1 MVKQFRNY
9 RELRKIARCG
19 FPWEKTTTR
28 PVASVDTNCETAG
41 GRVRNKAGQLGSTPC
56 VTYNRLFLH
65 QDPIFSSEGVP
76 ILRVVSGSLRSRFHQ
91 NQPARFF
98 FRICRIVGL
107 LLFCGSSLA
116 AWAQQDVIQQ
126 IRVIGNRRIPRETVL
141 ARLFTH
147 IGDTYDPATIER
159 DFNSLWN
166 TGYFENLQIARE
178 DTPKGVILDVI
189 VKEKPTIREIN
200 YKGLNSVSTSDVL
213 DRFKKEH
220 VTGFSQE
227 SPYDPTKLAR
237 VIDVIRALLGEHG
250 HQFAVIKPEI
260 KTIPPSSV
268 SITFNIKEGPTVKV
282 GNITFTGNHAVSS
295 RELRASMRNLRPIGV
310 PHSIF
315 LENIFAR
322 TYDASKLEEDT
333 ERVRRALQDRGYFR
347 AGVND
352 PITHIRNEGGLSFLT
367 FRPRQGKRIDIRI
380 PIEEGQRY
388 RLAGVNFTGNTHVP
402 NTKALRAQ
410 FPTKD
415 GEWFNAT
422 AVGKGLDNLRK
433 AYGSLGYINF
443 TAVPTPKVD
452 DAKHTV
458 TLDIDIDEG
467 KPFTVAR
474 IEFQGNTITRDRVIR
489 RELLIEEGQ
498 AYNSNLWETSLL
510 RLNQLDYFD
519 ALKVDQDSEVHQDAE
534 NGTVSLLLKVHEKGK
549 NSIGLNG
556 GVSGLS
562 GTFLGLNYSTNNF
575 LGLGETLSLQGNI
588 GNLSRNVVFAFTE
601 PYLRNK
607 PVSVGFQ
614 LFSRKSDYNSA
625 RNYAAVTGNS
635 SLSAAQSSLTQ
646 NYNQSS
652 TGLNFSV
659 SYPIRRTF
667 KRIGLTYSWDK
678 STITTFS
685 QASANLFQT
694 LAFRSGQIQGPN
706 ALEGIYTS
714 SASLSYSYNK
724 SGPSVFKPRF
734 GSDLSAALQI
744 AGLWGNVR
752 YFTPVVQYKHYM
764 AMRGWHPDPDGR
776 NVLAMRVQASYIQG
790 FSGDVAPPFARF
802 YSGGDNELRGFDVRA
817 ATPYAFIPVRANITL
832 TNPDGTPV
840 PIDPNNYTL
849 GNIPIPIP
857 IYRPVSVGGDV
868 KFTGNL
874 EYRIPLGGP
883 VQFSLFDD
891 YDMTTVVRHSQL
903 RQSVEGADQLNSPLY
918 GCTSYFNGACQG
930 GQQITFINEI
940 RPIHGTNVV
949 PRDSIGAELQVVL
962 PIVNAPFRLY
972 YAFNLARLFEDVQ
985 GESLITRNMFP
996 AGGAGDFTYNEAI
1009 SAYDSLLHFRE
1020 PRKTF
1025 RLSVSTTF

>member
-1 MVKQFRNY
+1 M
-9 RELRKIARCG
+9 
-19 FPWEKTTTR
+19 
-28 PVASVDTNCETAG
+28 
-41 GRVRNKAGQLGSTPC
+41 
-56 VTYNRLFLH
+56 
-65 QDPIFSSEGVP
+65 
-76 ILRVVSGSLRSRFHQ
+76 
-91 NQPARFF
+91 
-98 FRICRIVGL
+98 CRILGL
-107 LLFCGSSLA
+107 LLFCGSSLI
-116 AWAQQDVIQQ
+116 AWAQQDVAPPNPSNVIQQ

-147 IGDTYDPATIER
+147 VGDTYDPATIER

-220 VTGFSQE
+220 VSLSVE
-227 SPYDPTKLAR
+227 SPYDPTRLAR
-237 VIDVIRALLGEHG
+237 AIDVIRALLAEHG
-250 HQFAVIKPEI
+250 HQFATVKPDI
-260 KTIPPSSV
+260 RTIPPSSV
-268 SITFNIKEGPTVKV
+268 SINFIIKEGPTVKV
-282 GNITFTGNHAVSS
+282 GNITFTGNHALSS
-295 RELRASMRNLRPIGV
+295 RELRAAMKNLRPIGV

-315 LENIFAR
+315 LENLFAR

-333 ERVRRALQDRGYFR
+333 ERVRRAMQDRGYFR
-347 AGVND
+347 AGVSD
-352 PITHIRNEGGLSFLT
+352 PITHIRNEGGLSFFT
-367 FRPRQGKRIDIRI
+367 FRPRQGKRIDIRV
-380 PIEEGQRY
+380 PVDEGERY
-388 RLAGVNFTGNTHVP
+388 RLGGITFTGNAHVQ
-402 NTKALRAQ
+402 NVKALRAQ

-415 GEWFNAT
+415 GEYFNAT

-443 TAVPTPKVD
+443 TAVPTPRPD
-452 DAKHTV
+452 DAKHLIF
-458 TLDIDIDEG
+458 LDIDIDEG
-467 KPFTVAR
+467 KAFTVSR

-489 RELLIEEGQ
+489 RELLIEEG
-498 AYNSNLWETSLL
+498 APYNSNLWEQSVL

-519 ALKVDQDSEVHQDAE
+519 ALKVDTDSEIHPDNE

-588 GNLSRNVVFAFTE
+588 GNLARSAVFAFTE

-607 PVSVGFQ
+607 PVSLGFQ
-614 LFSRKSDYNSA
+614 LFSRKSDFNSA
-625 RNYAAVTGNS
+625 RNFATVTGQAAN
-635 SLSAAQSSLTQ
+635 LTAAQQSLTQ

-652 TGLNFSV
+652 TGLNFSI
-659 SYPIRRTF
+659 SYPLRHAF
-667 KRIGLTYSWDK
+667 KRVGLTYSWDK

-714 SASLSYSYNK
+714 SVSLSYQYNK
-724 SGPSVFKPRF
+724 VGPTVFKPRF
-734 GSDLSAALQI
+734 GSEVSAAFQL
-744 AGLWGNVR
+744 AGLFGNVR
-752 YFTPVVQYKHYM
+752 YFSPVVQYKHYI
-764 AMRGWHPDPDGR
+764 AVKGLRPNPDGR
-776 NVLAMRVQASYIQG
+776 NVLAFRVQGSYIQG

-817 ATPYAFIPVRANITL
+817 ATPYAFIPVRQNITL

-840 PIDPNNYTL
+840 PIDPTNFTL
-849 GNIPIPIP
+849 GNIIIPIP
-857 IYRPVSVGGDV
+857 IYRPVSVGGDI
-868 KFTGNL
+868 KFTSNL

-883 VQFSLFDD
+883 VTFGLFDD
-891 YDMTTVVRHSQL
+891 FDITSVIRQSQL

-918 GCTSYFNGACQG
+918 GCTSYYNGACQG
-930 GQQITFINEI
+930 GQSIQFINLI
-940 RPIHGTNVV
+940 RPISGTNFV
-949 PRDSIGAELQVVL
+949 PRDSLGAEVDVIL

-972 YAFNLARLFEDVQ
+972 YAYNVARLFEDRQ
-985 GESLITRNMFP
+985 GESLITRSMFP
-996 AGGAGDFTYNEAI
+996 AGGAGDFTYNQAI
-1009 SAYDSLLHFRE
+1009 TAYDSLLHFRE

>member
-1 MVKQFRNY
+1 M
-9 RELRKIARCG
+9 
-19 FPWEKTTTR
+19 
-28 PVASVDTNCETAG
+28 
-41 GRVRNKAGQLGSTPC
+41 
-56 VTYNRLFLH
+56 
-65 QDPIFSSEGVP
+65 
-76 ILRVVSGSLRSRFHQ
+76 
-91 NQPARFF
+91 
-98 FRICRIVGL
+98 CRILGL
-107 LLFCGSSLA
+107 LLFCGSSLI
-116 AWAQQDVIQQ
+116 AWGQQDVAPLAGGANVIQQ
-126 IRVIGNRRIPRETVL
+126 IRVIGNRKIPRETVL

-147 IGDTYDPATIER
+147 VGDTYDPATIER

-220 VTGFSQE
+220 VTGFSVE
-227 SPYDPTKLAR
+227 SPYDPTRLAR
-237 VIDVIRALLGEHG
+237 AIDVIRALLAEHG
-250 HQFAVIKPEI
+250 HQFATVKPDV

-282 GNITFTGNHAVSS
+282 GNITFIGNRNVPS
-295 RELRASMRNLRPIGV
+295 RELRAAMRNLRPIGI

-347 AGVND
+347 AGVAD
-352 PITHIRNEGGLSFLT
+352 PITHIRNEGGLSFFT

-380 PIEEGQRY
+380 PVEEGERY
-388 RLAGVNFTGNTHVP
+388 RLGGITFTGNTHVP
-402 NTKALRAQ
+402 NVKALRAQ

-415 GEWFNAT
+415 GEFFNAT
-422 AVGKGLDNLRK
+422 AVGKGLENLRK

-443 TAVPTPKVD
+443 TAVPTPRPD
-452 DAKHTV
+452 DAKHLV
-458 TLDIDIDEG
+458 YLDIECDEG
-467 KPFTVAR
+467 KAFTVSR

-489 RELLIEEGQ
+489 RELLIEEG
-498 AYNSNLWETSLL
+498 APYNSNLWEASLL
-510 RLNQLDYFD
+510 HLNQLDYFD
-519 ALKVDQDSEVHQDAE
+519 PLKVDQDTETHPDDQT
-534 NGTVSLLLKVHEKGK
+534 GTVSLLLKVHEKGK
-549 NSIGLNG
+549 NSIALNG

-575 LGLGETLSLQGNI
+575 LGLGETLSLQGNL
-588 GNLSRNVVFAFTE
+588 GNLARSVVFAFNE

-625 RNYAAVTGNS
+625 RNYAQVTGQSTN
-635 SLSAAQSSLTQ
+635 LSAAQQSLTQ

-659 SYPIRRTF
+659 AYPIRRTF
-667 KRIGLTYSWDK
+667 KRVGLTYSWDK

-714 SASLSYSYNK
+714 SVSLSYSYNRT
-724 SGPSVFKPRF
+724 GPSVFKPRF
-734 GSDLSAALQI
+734 GTDINAALQV
-744 AGLWGNVR
+744 AGLFGNVR
-752 YFTPVVQYKHYM
+752 YFSPVVQYKHYM
-764 AMRGWHPDPDGR
+764 AMSGLHRNPDGR
-776 NVLAMRVQASYIQG
+776 NVLAIRMQASYIQG

-817 ATPYAFIPVRANITL
+817 ATPYAFIPVRQNITL

-840 PIDPNNYTL
+840 PIDPNNFTL
-849 GNIPIPIP
+849 GNITIPIP

-868 KFTGNL
+868 KFTNNL
-874 EYRIPLGGP
+874 EYRIPIAGP
-883 VQFSLFDD
+883 VGFAVFNDFDI
-891 YDMTTVVRHSQL
+891 TSVVRQSQL

-918 GCTSYFNGACQG
+918 GCTSYYNGSCQG
-930 GQQITFINEI
+930 GQSIQFINLI
-940 RPIHGTNVV
+940 RPISGTNVV
-949 PRDSIGAELQVVL
+949 PRDSIGGEISALL
-962 PIVNAPFRLY
+962 PIVNAPMRLY
-972 YAFNLARLFEDVQ
+972 YAYNVARLFENVQ
-985 GESLITRNMFP
+985 GESLITRSMFP
-996 AGGAGDFTYNEAI
+996 AGGAGDYTYNQAI

>member
-1 MVKQFRNY
+1 MVDGLRNDPP
-9 RELRKIARCG
+9 K
-19 FPWEKTTTR
+19 
-28 PVASVDTNCETAG
+28 
-41 GRVRNKAGQLGSTPC
+41 LGSTPS
-56 VTYNRLFLH
+56 VTYNRLFRK
-65 QDPIFSSEGVP
+65 QDLIFSSEGVP
-76 ILRVVSGSLRSRFHQ
+76 ILRVVSGSLRSRFQ
-91 NQPARFF
+91 KNQLALPYC
-98 FRICRIVGL
+98 FRMCRLLAL
-107 LLFCGSSLA
+107 LLFCGSSLV
-116 AWAQQDVIQQ
+116 AWAQQDVAQPPAAQPGVIQQ

-141 ARLFTH
+141 ARLFSH
-147 IGDTYDPATIER
+147 PGDTYDPATIER

-178 DTPKGVILDVI
+178 DTPKGIVLDII

-220 VTGFSQE
+220 VTGFSVE

-237 VIDVIRALLGEHG
+237 AIDVIRALLAEHG
-250 HQFAVIKPEI
+250 HQFATVKPDI

-268 SITFNIKEGPTVKV
+268 TVNFIIKEGPTVKV

-295 RELRASMRNLRPIGV
+295 RELRAAMKNLRPVGI
-310 PHSIF
+310 PHSII
-315 LENIFAR
+315 LENLFAR

-352 PITHIRNEGGLSFLT
+352 PITHIRNEGGLSFFT
-367 FRPRQGKRIDIRI
+367 FRPRQGKRIDIRV
-380 PIEEGQRY
+380 PVDEGERY
-388 RLAGVNFTGNTHVP
+388 RLGGVTFTGNTHVQ
-402 NTKALRAQ
+402 NVKALRAQ

-443 TAVPTPKVD
+443 TAVPTPRID
-452 DAKHTV
+452 DTKHEV
-458 TLDIDIDEG
+458 FLDIDIDEG
-467 KPFTVAR
+467 KAFTVSR

-489 RELLIEEGQ
+489 RELLLEEG
-498 AYNSNLWETSLL
+498 ATYNSNLWEQSLL
-510 RLNQLDYFD
+510 HLNQLDYFD
-519 ALKVDQDSEVHQDAE
+519 PLKVEQDSEEHTDPE

-562 GTFLGLNYSTNNF
+562 GTFLGLNYQTNNF
-575 LGLGETLSLQGNI
+575 LGLGETLSVQGNI
-588 GNLSRNVVFAFTE
+588 GNLSRNVLFAFNE
-601 PYLRNK
+601 PYLHNK
-607 PVSVGFQ
+607 PISLGFQ
-614 LFSRKSDYNSA
+614 VFSRKSDFNSA
-625 RNYAAVTGNS
+625 RNYASVTGQAS
-635 SLSAAQSSLTQ
+635 SLTAAQSSLTQ

-659 SYPIRRTF
+659 SYPLRRSF
-667 KRIGLTYSWDK
+667 KRVGLTYSWDK

-694 LAFRSGQIQGPN
+694 LAFRSGQIQGAN

-714 SASLSYSYNK
+714 SVSLSYSYNK
-724 SGPSVFKPRF
+724 VGPSVFRPRF
-734 GSDLSAALQI
+734 GTDISAALQL
-744 AGLWGNVR
+744 AGLFGNVR
-752 YFTPVVQYKHYM
+752 YFTPVVQYKHYI
-764 AMRGWHPDPDGR
+764 AMKGFRPNPEGR
-776 NVLAMRVQASYIQG
+776 NILALRAQASYVQG
-790 FSGDVAPPFARF
+790 FSGDVAPPFNRF
-802 YSGGDNELRGFDVRA
+802 YSGGDNELRGFDIRA
-817 ATPYAFIPVRANITL
+817 ATPYAFIPVRQNITL

-840 PIDPNNYTL
+840 PIDPGNYTL

-868 KFTGNL
+868 KFTTNI

-883 VQFSLFDD
+883 VQFEIFDD
-891 YDMTTVVRHSQL
+891 FDITSVVRQSQL
-903 RQSVEGADQLNSPLY
+903 RQSVEGSDQLNSPLY
-918 GCTSYFNGACQG
+918 GCTAYFNGSCQG
-930 GQQITFINEI
+930 GQSITFINLI
-940 RPIHGTNVV
+940 RPIEGTNVV
-949 PRDSIGAELQVVL
+949 PRMSIGGEVSALL

-972 YAFNLARLFEDVQ
+972 YAYNALRLSEDVQ
-985 GESLITRNMFP
+985 GESLITRSMFP
-996 AGGAGDFTYNEAI
+996 SGGAGDYTYNNAI

-1020 PRKTF
+1020 PKKTF